1 MSSFSTGHH
10 AKSFTGE
17 AMKASVLSFRAAGAF
32 LVAGL
37 IWGLVMAISQ
47 DFSTMPAHAH
57 LNLLGWISLFLFGLY
72 YRLHPWLEGS
82 RGTRVQVWIWII
94 GTIIMAIGITLVQT
108 GHTLG
113 EPIAAIGSI
122 TVLLDA
128 LLFGWLVFQGERN
141 QS

>member
-1 MSSFSTGHH
+1 
-10 AKSFTGE
+10 
-17 AMKASVLSFRAAGAF
+17 MKASVLSFRAAVTF

-57 LNLLGWISLFLFGLY
+57 LNLLGWVSLFLFGIY
-72 YRLHPWLEGS
+72 YRLHPWLEDS
-82 RGTRVQVWIWII
+82 RSAHVQVWIWII

-108 GHTLG
+108 GHTVG
-113 EPIAAIGSI
+113 DPTAAVGSI
-122 TVLLDA
+122 TVLLDV
-128 LLFGWLVFQGERN
+128 LFFGWLVFRGERD

>member
-1 MSSFSTGHH
+1 
-10 AKSFTGE
+10 
-17 AMKASVLSFRAAGAF
+17 MKASVLSFRPAVAF

-57 LNLLGWISLFLFGLY
+57 LNLLGWVSLFLFGIY

-82 RGTRVQVWIWII
+82 RGAHVQVWIWII
-94 GTIIMAIGITLVQT
+94 GTIIMAVGITLVQT
-108 GHTLG
+108 GHTVG
-113 EPIAAIGSI
+113 EPIVAVGSI

-128 LLFGWLVFQGERN
+128 LFFCWLVFQGERN

>member
-1 MSSFSTGHH
+1 
-10 AKSFTGE
+10 
-17 AMKASVLSFRAAGAF
+17 MKASVLSFRAAGAF

>member
-1 MSSFSTGHH
+1 
-10 AKSFTGE
+10 
-17 AMKASVLSFRAAGAF
+17 MKASVLSFRAAVAF

-57 LNLLGWISLFLFGLY
+57 LNLLGWVSLFLFGIY
-72 YRLHPWLEGS
+72 YRLHPRMEGS
-82 RGTRVQVWIWII
+82 RGAHVQVWIWII

-108 GHTLG
+108 GHTVG
-113 EPIAAIGSI
+113 EPIAAVGSI

-128 LLFGWLVFQGERN
+128 LFFDFRGNATKISL
-141 QS
+141 